1 MRPVRVRQAV
11 LASVA
16 AHAVGA
22 APNECC
28 GLLLGRA
35 DEIDESWP
43 ARSLQ
48 ESPNRFLV
56 RPRDHFDAL
65 RVARAT
71 GRTVRGAY
79 HSHPRGP
86 AHPSRTDAA
95 ELGDAGL
102 LQMIVSLR
110 DGTPRV
116 QLFEWRSG
124 KFAAVPLVPV
134 P

>member
-1 MRPVRVRQAV
+1 MRQAV
-11 LASVA
+11 LASVS

-35 DEIDESWP
+35 DAIDECWP
-43 ARSLQ
+43 ARNLR
-48 ESPNRFLV
+48 ESPSRFLV

-86 AHPSRTDAA
+86 SHPSRTDAA
-95 ELGDAGL
+95 ELTDQSL
-102 LQMIVSLR
+102 LQMIVTLE

-116 QLFEWRSG
+116 QLFEWTSG
-124 KFAAVPLVPV
+124 NFARVTLVPV